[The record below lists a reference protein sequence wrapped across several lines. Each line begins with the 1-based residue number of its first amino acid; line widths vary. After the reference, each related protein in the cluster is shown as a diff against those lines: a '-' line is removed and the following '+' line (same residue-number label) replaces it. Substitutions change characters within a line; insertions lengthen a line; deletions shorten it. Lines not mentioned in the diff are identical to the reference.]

1 MVNNSNVRRFLLCS
15 LLILGSCFLF
25 VSVPVAQSDDASM
38 SGAIEYPPMPKL
50 AKPVLLLGPAG
61 EHFNF
66 ATCQKGDLV
75 FTWADSTIPP
85 GMGPMPHIHHYTNE
99 WFYAAEGGIQLYSS
113 DVDFEHV
120 ENPPDSAKGT
130 QATAYLIPMQAK
142 HVVYGPKFHIHGFN
156 NMDKVERPLTFIWKP
171 DPISPPFPY
180 KDGGI
185 REYFEAVAQK
195 IPDLKHIPAIS
206 DTNRGL
212 FVSEAPKY
220 GINQSF
226 FFLMYINKVENVVPD
241 SLKHSSNEELKQ
253 ILDAVREYNAGSK
266 EVTCR

>member
-1 MVNNSNVRRFLLCS
+1 MVKTFHVWRFLCS

-25 VSVPVAQSDDASM
+25 GSVPVAHSEDATN
-38 SGAIEYPPMPKL
+38 SGAMDFPPMPKL
-50 AKPVLLLGPAG
+50 AKPVLMLGPAG

-66 ATCQKGDLV
+66 VTCQKGDLV

-85 GMGPMPHIHHYTNE
+85 GMGPMPHVHHYTNE
-99 WFYAAEGGIQLYSS
+99 WFYAAEGGIQLFSS
-113 DVDFEHV
+113 DQDFESV
-120 ENPPDSAKGT
+120 DNPPDAGKGT
-130 QATAYLIPMQAK
+130 QTTVYLIPLKAK

-156 NMDKVERPLTFIWKP
+156 NLDKVNRPLTFIWKP
-171 DPISPPFPY
+171 DPISPPYPY

-195 IPDLKHIPAIS
+195 IPDLKHIPPIS
-206 DTNRGL
+206 DKNRGL

-226 FFLMYINKVENVVPD
+226 FFLQYINHVETEIPATLNHQD
-241 SLKHSSNEELKQ
+241 NAGLNE
-253 ILDAVREYNAGSK
+253 ILEAVKEYNAGSK